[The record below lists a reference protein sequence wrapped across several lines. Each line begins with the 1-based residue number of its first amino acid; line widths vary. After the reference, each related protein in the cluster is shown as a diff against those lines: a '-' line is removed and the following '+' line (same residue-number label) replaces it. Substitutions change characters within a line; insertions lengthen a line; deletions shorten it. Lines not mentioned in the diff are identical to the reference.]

1 MAMPATL
8 ELREYE
14 RRTVEMP
21 LDEAHLK
28 ALDAAHIGVTPLG
41 GGRHELR
48 PESHV
53 GALRVGET
61 SIVVRPKIEAAR
73 AMFLISYA
81 LDPGHWR
88 EDDGAALTADAGVL
102 DAIAAAFARE
112 TRRAIGRGLLRGYRR
127 EEEAL
132 HGVRGRIRF
141 ADQLR
146 RRPGVPL
153 PVEVAFDEFTA
164 DVEENRLLHAALRLL
179 ARLPLRSADARAEV
193 RALLPRFADVG
204 APSYR
209 RGGAPDIAW
218 TRLNAHY
225 RRAAAL
231 ARLVVEWSSLEL
243 RGGETAA
250 AAFMIDMNAVFERFV
265 RAALR
270 EELGLAETAWPEPDG
285 VRRQR
290 LRLDEADEIRLEPD
304 LMWLDG
310 REPVFVGDAKYK
322 RTDNRAVPNA
332 DLYQMLAYCV
342 AAGLPS
348 GLLVYAQGED
358 EPARHL
364 VRNANVTIEVE
375 ALDLDGEPEAVLASV
390 ARLAHCIKERHA
402 RRVEASWEARR
413 AAA

>member
-1 MAMPATL
+1 MPATL
-8 ELREYE
+8 ELREWE
-14 RRTVEMP
+14 PRRVEMP
-21 LDEAHLK
+21 LGEAELA
-28 ALDAAHIGVTPLG
+28 ALRAAHIGVTPLG
-41 GGRHELR
+41 GARYELR
-48 PESHV
+48 PSSHV

-61 SIVVRPKIEAAR
+61 SIVVRPKIDAAR

-81 LDPGHWR
+81 IDPRHWR
-88 EDDGAALTADAGVL
+88 EDDTALERDADVP

-127 EEEAL
+127 EEDAL
-132 HGVRGRIRF
+132 HGVRGRVRF

-179 ARLPLRSADARAEV
+179 ARMPLRSEDARRGL
-193 RALLPRFADVG
+193 RALLPRFEGVE
-204 APSYR
+204 APPYR

-225 RRAAAL
+225 RRAVAL

-250 AAFMIDMNAVFERFV
+250 AAFLIDMNDVFERFV
-265 RAALR
+265 RTALR
-270 EELGLAETAWPEPDG
+270 EALGLAEAAWPEPDG
-285 VRRQR
+285 VKRRR
-290 LRLDEADEIRLEPD
+290 LTLDEAGAIRLVPD
-304 LMWLDG
+304 LLWLDG
-310 REPVFVGDAKYK
+310 GAPVFAGDAKYK
-322 RTDNRAVPNA
+322 RTEGDAAARHG
-332 DLYQMLAYCV
+332 DIYQMLAYCT
-342 AAGLPS
+342 AAGLPL

-358 EPARHL
+358 EPARHA
-364 VRNANVTIEVE
+364 VRRAGVTIEVDTL
-375 ALDLDGEPEAVLASV
+375 ALGGGPDAILASV
-390 ARLAHCIKERHA
+390 ARLARGIKER
-402 RRVEASWEARR
+402 RDGRL

>member
-1 MAMPATL
+1 MPATL
-8 ELREYE
+8 ELREWE
-14 RRTVEMP
+14 PRRVETP
-21 LDEAHLK
+21 LGEAELA
-28 ALDAAHIGVTPLG
+28 ALSAAHIGVTPLG
-41 GGRHELR
+41 GSRYELR
-48 PESHV
+48 PSSHV

-81 LDPGHWR
+81 IDPRHWR
-88 EDDGAALTADAGVL
+88 EDDAALERDADVP

-127 EEEAL
+127 EEDAL
-132 HGVRGRIRF
+132 HGVRGRVRF

-179 ARLPLRSADARAEV
+179 ARMPLRSEDARREL
-193 RALLPRFADVG
+193 RALLPRFEGVE
-204 APSYR
+204 APPYR

-250 AAFMIDMNAVFERFV
+250 AAFLIDMNDVFERFV
-265 RAALR
+265 RTALR
-270 EELGLAETAWPEPDG
+270 EALGLAEAAWPEPDG
-285 VRRQR
+285 VKRRR
-290 LRLDEADEIRLEPD
+290 LALDEADRIRLVPD
-304 LMWLDG
+304 LLWLDG
-310 REPVFVGDAKYK
+310 GAPVFAGDAKYK
-322 RTDNRAVPNA
+322 RTEGDAAARHG
-332 DLYQMLAYCV
+332 DIYQMFAYCT

-358 EPARHL
+358 EPARHA
-364 VRNANVTIEVE
+364 VRRAGVTIEVDTL
-375 ALDLDGEPEAVLASV
+375 ALGGEPDAILASV
-390 ARLAHCIKERHA
+390 ARLA
-402 RRVEASWEARR
+402 RRIEASRDGR
-413 AAA
+413 LAAA

>member
-1 MAMPATL
+1 MPTTL
-8 ELREYE
+8 ELREWQP
-14 RRTVEMP
+14 RTVD
-21 LDEAHLK
+21 LDFDGAALAALK
-28 ALDAAHIGVTPLG
+28 AAHIGVTPLG

-88 EDDGAALTADAGVL
+88 EDDGAALAADEGVL

-127 EEEAL
+127 EEDAL

-164 DVEENRLLHAALRLL
+164 DVEENRLLHAALRRL

-193 RALLPRFADVG
+193 RALLPRFAEVG

-270 EELGLAETAWPEPDG
+270 EALGLAEASWPDEE
-285 VRRQR
+285 RRRR
-290 LRLDEADEIRLEPD
+290 LTLDEDDGIRLYPD

-310 REPVFVGDAKYK
+310 RKPVFVGDAKYK

-358 EPARHL
+358 EPAAHA
-364 VRNANVTIEVE
+364 VRNAGVTIEVE

-390 ARLAHCIKERHA
+390 TRLA
-402 RRVEASWEARR
+402 RRVEASRNARR

>member
-1 MAMPATL
+1 MPPTL
-8 ELREYE
+8 ELREWQPRIVDIE
-14 RRTVEMP
+14 
-21 LDEAHLK
+21 LDGA
-28 ALDAAHIGVTPLG
+28 ALDALRAAHIGVTPLG

-61 SIVVRPKIEAAR
+61 SIVVRPKIEASR

-81 LDPGHWR
+81 LDPAHWR
-88 EDDGAALTADAGVL
+88 EDDGSALAADAGVL
-102 DAIAAAFARE
+102 DAIAAACTRE

-127 EEEAL
+127 EEDAL

-179 ARLPLRSADARAEV
+179 ARLPLRSADARREV
-193 RALLPRFADVG
+193 RALLPRFAGVG

-250 AAFMIDMNAVFERFV
+250 AAFLIDMNAVFERFL
-265 RAALR
+265 RTALR
-270 EELGLAETAWPEPDG
+270 EALGLAEAAWPEPDG
-285 VRRQR
+285 VRKQR
-290 LRLDEADEIRLEPD
+290 LRLDEAGEIRLEPD
-304 LMWLDG
+304 LMWIDG

-322 RTDNRAVPNA
+322 RAEGGVPNA

-358 EPARHL
+358 EPARH
-364 VRNANVTIEVE
+364 VVPRAGVTIEVE
-375 ALDLDGEPEAVLASV
+375 ALALDGEPDAILASV
-390 ARLAHCIKERHA
+390 ARLAG
-402 RRVEASWEARR
+402 RVEASRRAVR

>member
-1 MAMPATL
+1 MPATL
-8 ELREYE
+8 ELREWQP
-14 RRTVEMP
+14 RTVDLE
-21 LDEAHLK
+21 LDGA
-28 ALDAAHIGVTPLG
+28 ALSALRAAHIGVTPLG

-53 GALRVGET
+53 GALRVGGT

-81 LDPGHWR
+81 LDPAHWR
-88 EDDGAALTADAGVL
+88 EDDGSALAADAGVL
-102 DAIAAAFARE
+102 DAIAAACTRE

-127 EEEAL
+127 EEDAL
-132 HGVRGRIRF
+132 HGVRGRVRF

-179 ARLPLRSADARAEV
+179 ARLPLRSADARREV
-193 RALLPRFADVG
+193 RALLPRFAGVG

-243 RGGETAA
+243 RGGATAA
-250 AAFMIDMNAVFERFV
+250 AAFLIDMNAVFERFL
-265 RAALR
+265 RTALR
-270 EELGLAETAWPEPDG
+270 EALGLAEAAWPDG
-285 VRRQR
+285 ERPRR
-290 LRLDEADEIRLEPD
+290 LTLDAGGRINLYPD

-310 REPVFVGDAKYK
+310 REPVFAGDAKYK
-322 RTDNRAVPNA
+322 RAEGGVPNA
-332 DLYQMLAYCV
+332 DLYQMLACCV

-348 GLLVYAQGED
+348 GLLVYAQGEE
-358 EPARHL
+358 EPARHA
-364 VRNANVTIEVE
+364 VPRAGVTIEVE
-375 ALDLDGEPEAVLASV
+375 ALALDGEPEAILASV
-390 ARLAHCIKERHA
+390 ARLAQ
-402 RRVEASWEARR
+402 RVRASRKAGR